1 VKCDCTFFTLGWAR
15 CDFHKKHAR
24 TCYAELVFFNPMEF
38 VGHVVHSSASGA
50 RNVDTLFLMLGW
62 GRCDFHQKHTRTRYA
77 KLVFL
82 HLVGSASHEMHS
94 GASEV

>member
-1 VKCDCTFFTLGWAR
+1 
-15 CDFHKKHAR
+15 
-24 TCYAELVFFNPMEF
+24 

-50 RNVDTLFLMLGW
+50 RNVDTLFLMLVW
-62 GRCDFHQKHTRTRYA
+62 GRCDFHKKHTRTRYA

-82 HLVGSASHEMHS
+82 HSVGSTSHEMHS